1 MLSEA
6 AAHAAFEAKDARF
19 DGRFFTGVTSTG
31 IYCRCVCP
39 ARTPKR
45 ENRRFFPSA
54 AAAEGA
60 GFRPCLL
67 CRPERAPGLAP
78 IDAKSRI
85 AAEALALIEAGALE
99 ERGMAG
105 LAGLLGVSD
114 RHLRRAMLA
123 AYGAAPIALAQT
135 HRLLTAKRL
144 LRETCL
150 PLSEIAFAAGFGSV
164 RRFNAAFQQRYRL
177 SPLKVRAQARRVEE
191 TELSLDLA
199 SRGPLD
205 ASTWLTF
212 AAGRVISGMEQVEG
226 GVYRRL
232 LRLGSHTG
240 LLTLAPH
247 RGSVGVRVSEG
258 LAPAIRPLLAAI
270 RGALDLDAD
279 MAAIDAVLDAC
290 ARLPRDRGARI
301 SGYLDP
307 FEAAVRAVAGQQVT
321 VAYGR
326 TLTERLVERFGEPV
340 EPMAGLSRLFPT
352 PERLAQASVEEIA
365 SLGMPGRR
373 AACLIGLAQAVAEG
387 RCVLQRG
394 AVTAGR
400 LGLERLKGFGPWSVG
415 YVALRGLGDPDA
427 FPVGDAALAN
437 ALGVKGKAM
446 AGLVDG
452 VRPWRGYACMRLW
465 RLQSGLVRREEKADV
480 SLPA

>member
-6 AAHAAFEAKDARF
+6 AAHAAVEAKDARF

-31 IYCRCVCP
+31 IYCRCVCT
-39 ARTPKR
+39 ARTPRR

-99 ERGMAG
+99 ERGMTG

-123 AYGAAPIALAQT
+123 AYGASPIAIAQT

-144 LRETCL
+144 LCETRL
-150 PLSEIAFAAGFGSV
+150 PLGEIAFAAGFGSL
-164 RRFNAAFQQRYRL
+164 RRFNAAFQERYRL
-177 SPLKVRAQARRVEE
+177 SPLKVRAQARPCLEAALTLEV
-191 TELSLDLA
+191 A

-205 ASTWLTF
+205 ASTWLNF
-212 AAGRVISGMEQVEG
+212 AAGRVVPGMEQVEG
-226 GVYRRL
+226 GAYRRL
-232 LRLGSHTG
+232 LRLGPHTG

-247 RGSVGVRVSEG
+247 QGGVCVRVSEG
-258 LAPAIRPLLAAI
+258 LAPAIRSLLAAI

-301 SGYLDP
+301 PGYLDP

-321 VAYGR
+321 VAFGR
-326 TLTERLVERFGEPV
+326 TLTQRLVDRFGESA
-340 EPMAGLSRLFPT
+340 EPIEGLSRLFPT
-352 PERLAQASVEEIA
+352 PERLALASVDEIA

-373 AACLIGLAQAVAEG
+373 AECLIGLARAVAEG

-394 AVTAGR
+394 AVKAGR
-400 LGLERLKGFGPWSVG
+400 QGLEGLKGFGPWSIA

-452 VRPWRGYACMRLW
+452 VRPWRGYACLRLW
-465 RLQSGLVRREEKADV
+465 RQQLGLVKREERTDV
-480 SLPA
+480 SLHA